1 MGFEQLHP
9 DPRVRRGH
17 GRARDLRAAYLQDLV
32 SRLMRPAIR
41 RQLNGATTADATGA
55 GADRRQRGTILP
67 ACAGGSQEVRPLG
80 DGAQHQGA
88 LSDEA

>member
-17 GRARDLRAAYLQDLV
+17 SRARDLRAAYLQDLV

-41 RQLNGATTADATGA
+41 RQGNGATTADATPRECFPAMRTAKNVGTDWIEGA
-55 GADRRQRGTILP
+55 AVHSFTR
-67 ACAGGSQEVRPLG
+67 
-80 DGAQHQGA
+80 
-88 LSDEA
+88 

>member
-32 SRLMRPAIR
+32 LRLMRPTIWQQR
-41 RQLNGATTADATGA
+41 NGATTADATPHECFPTMRTAKNVGTDWIEGA
-55 GADRRQRGTILP
+55 AVHSFTR
-67 ACAGGSQEVRPLG
+67 
-80 DGAQHQGA
+80 
-88 LSDEA
+88 